1 MIVVLMLMMVF
12 DVVMVVVFVDG
23 VFDVWLVV
31 CVLEFG
37 MIKLC
42 YYWQGKVEM
51 VEEIQL
57 LFKMSFV

>member
-1 MIVVLMLMMVF
+1 MLVGVGRLVRRVWMIVVLMLMMVF

-42 YYWQGKVEM
+42 YYW
-51 VEEIQL
+51 
-57 LFKMSFV
+57 

>member
-42 YYWQGKVEM
+42 YYW
-51 VEEIQL
+51 
-57 LFKMSFV
+57 